1 MKKILNNTIKILF
14 PLLLGA
20 VILYWIYRDF
30 DFSQLSL
37 GLRNM
42 NWWWFAVSLFFG
54 ILSHAIR
61 GWRWRLTLAP
71 LGYIPRNDV
80 CVYSIFIAYAANL
93 IVPRVG
99 EVSRCVVLDR
109 FEKVP
114 FAQSLGTV
122 VSERLIDTLMVV
134 IITMVAVLL
143 QWPVFTQFIANAF
156 GASED
161 VGNSGQFNENIIILS
176 VSLVAILLL
185 LLFLMR
191 KMSLWSKLK
200 SFIARFWEGMSTLA
214 KMKNLPLFIFE
225 TVGIWFCYFMQ
236 FYLCFFCFSFSSSLS
251 LFAALLLFVG
261 GSIAVVVPTP
271 NGAGPWHFA
280 IMSFMMLYGVCEGD
294 AQLFALVVHTSQTLL
309 IALLG
314 IYAWIML
321 QFIRRKIVC

>member
-1 MKKILNNTIKILF
+1 
-14 PLLLGA
+14 
-20 VILYWIYRDF
+20 
-30 DFSQLSL
+30 
-37 GLRNM
+37 
-42 NWWWFAVSLFFG
+42 
-54 ILSHAIR
+54 
-61 GWRWRLTLAP
+61 
-71 LGYIPRNDV
+71 
-80 CVYSIFIAYAANL
+80 
-93 IVPRVG
+93 
-99 EVSRCVVLDR
+99 
-109 FEKVP
+109 
-114 FAQSLGTV
+114 
-122 VSERLIDTLMVV
+122 
-134 IITMVAVLL
+134 
-143 QWPVFTQFIANAF
+143 
-156 GASED
+156 
-161 VGNSGQFNENIIILS
+161 
-176 VSLVAILLL
+176 AILLL

-321 QFIRRKIVC
+321 QFIRRKTVC